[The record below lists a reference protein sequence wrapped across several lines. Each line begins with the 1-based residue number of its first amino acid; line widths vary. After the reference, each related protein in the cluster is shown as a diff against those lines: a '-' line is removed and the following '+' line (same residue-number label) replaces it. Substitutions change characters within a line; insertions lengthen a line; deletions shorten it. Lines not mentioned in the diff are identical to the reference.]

1 MIRVTIL
8 PSPKVACG
16 RQVGQGLPG
25 GVTPVRAGKEG
36 TCGKIGHRT
45 AVPAMSDRSRPR
57 LVFAGIFLACASL
70 IGFGLVLQH
79 TVGLEPCPMCILQR
93 YAFAL
98 IGAVAL
104 VAALHGPAALGVRVY
119 AGVVAAIAVA
129 GGSVSVRQSLLQ
141 RFPAPEPA
149 KCMAGDLD
157 FLLGN
162 FPLAQALP
170 KIFAGTGDCAKV
182 EWSLVGLSIA
192 EWALVWFVLIVAT
205 AAWLAL
211 FRRRSSRAAA

>member
-1 MIRVTIL
+1 MIAMLNRL
-8 PSPKVACG
+8 PS
-16 RQVGQGLPG
+16 
-25 GVTPVRAGKEG
+25 RA
-36 TCGKIGHRT
+36 I
-45 AVPAMSDRSRPR
+45 
-57 LVFAGIFLACASL
+57 FAALCLACASL

-79 TVGLEPCPMCILQR
+79 VAELEPCPMCILQR
-93 YAFAL
+93 YAFVAIGMVAL
-98 IGAVAL
+98 IAAIHGPVRTGVKVYSFL
-104 VAALHGPAALGVRVY
+104 IAAL
-119 AGVVAAIAVA
+119 AIA

-149 KCMAGDLD
+149 NCMAGDLD

-182 EWSLVGLSIA
+182 EWSLLGLSIA
-192 EWALVWFVLIVAT
+192 EWALVWFLTFVAV

-211 FRRRSSRAAA
+211 FRKRAAPAVA

>member
-1 MIRVTIL
+1 MLARL
-8 PSPKVACG
+8 SS
-16 RQVGQGLPG
+16 
-25 GVTPVRAGKEG
+25 RA
-36 TCGKIGHRT
+36 
-45 AVPAMSDRSRPR
+45 
-57 LVFAGIFLACASL
+57 VFAAVFAACAGL

-79 TVGLEPCPMCILQR
+79 NVGLDPCPMCILQR
-93 YAFAL
+93 YAFVM

-104 VAALHGPAALGVRVY
+104 VAAIHGPVRVGVRVY
-119 AGVVAAIAVA
+119 AVLIGGLAIA

-182 EWSLVGLSIA
+182 EWSLFGLSIA
-192 EWALVWFVLIVAT
+192 EWAFVWFAAILAV
-205 AAWLAL
+205 AAWLAI
-211 FRRRSSRAAA
+211 FRKRPAQAAA

>member
-1 MIRVTIL
+1 MAAMIHRLPTRVF
-8 PSPKVACG
+8 
-16 RQVGQGLPG
+16 
-25 GVTPVRAGKEG
+25 
-36 TCGKIGHRT
+36 
-45 AVPAMSDRSRPR
+45 
-57 LVFAGIFLACASL
+57 FAAIFAACAGL

-93 YAFAL
+93 YAFVAIGMVAL
-98 IGAVAL
+98 I
-104 VAALHGPAALGVRVY
+104 AAIHGPVRVGVRVY
-119 AGVVAAIAVA
+119 SFLIAAFAVA

-149 KCMAGDLD
+149 NCMAGDLD

-182 EWSLVGLSIA
+182 EWSLFGLSIA
-192 EWALVWFVLIVAT
+192 EWAFAWFVLFVMV
-205 AAWLAL
+205 AAWLAI
-211 FRRRSSRAAA
+211 FRRRPVPALA